1 MPAKLSETFKDEV
14 EYLCSR
20 DPHMTGVGI
29 HRQMEKRHTGKAPL
43 SLRMVQEIR
52 KEFLAT
58 TSSGAFRP
66 SKPWSPWVRTGVSSI
81 DMAFLIHM
89 DAVSHTVYRRNL
101 TIDEAE
107 WCRRLSGLLEGLCP
121 FLQLEFCQEY
131 STRKRM
137 SDIKGVP
144 LYLGDLD
151 GVLAYRPWITDN
163 QEAYRDA
170 VFNMLIPG
178 PIFRAADFF
187 DSTDVWDEVLVGIF
201 TASIFET
208 VRGMLDEPATAIW
221 LRGNEELIGWA
232 KEERYER
239 TH

>member
-1 MPAKLSETFKDEV
+1 MPAKLSEKFKDEV

-144 LYLGDLD
+144 LYSGDLD

-163 QEAYRDA
+163 QEAYRDL
-170 VFNMLIPG
+170 FFG
-178 PIFRAADFF
+178 PPTF
-187 DSTDVWDEVLVGIF
+187 
-201 TASIFET
+201 SI
-208 VRGMLDEPATAIW
+208 RRMSGMRCW
-221 LRGNEELIGWA
+221 
-232 KEERYER
+232 
-239 TH
+239 